1 MNTLPEL
8 PIDRKLLDEVVIF
21 YQENLGFG
29 KRDFETLNF
38 ATRINQD
45 LGVDGDDSN
54 DLVPPFF
61 QHFQVDITEYDCLRY
76 FHPEGFGPF
85 FHRRPKDKE
94 RRGSRAFTFGMLYQA
109 ALTKKWCQAV
119 FESAQWRSERL
130 YERTEELPVK
140 GFVIRR

>member
-1 MNTLPEL
+1 LNVLPEL

-21 YQENLGFG
+21 YQESLGFG
-29 KRDFETLNF
+29 KRDFETLSF

-61 QHFQVDITEYDCLRY
+61 QHFQVDTAEYDCLRY
-76 FHPEGFGPF
+76 FRPEGFGPF
-85 FHRRPKDKE
+85 YRRPKDKA
-94 RRGSRAFTFGMLYQA
+94 RQGDKAFTFGMLYQA
-109 ALTKKWCQAV
+109 ALMKKWCQAA

-130 YERTEELPVK
+130 YVRTEELPVK
-140 GFVIRR
+140 GFVIRN